1 MLASLLNGEI
11 TQEEYINCNNI
22 KILDF
27 TLPKR
32 IYGFIFNYRNINFII
47 VNKYISIGKYKYTIL
62 HEFAHLEL
70 NHLSKLILNFKIE
83 GIEDEADRYI
93 NFLLDCIKN

>member
-1 MLASLLNGEI
+1 M
-11 TQEEYINCNNI
+11 
-22 KILDF
+22 
-27 TLPKR
+27 
-32 IYGFIFNYRNINFII
+32 
-47 VNKYISIGKYKYTIL
+47 NKYISIGKYKYTIL

-83 GIEDEADRYI
+83 VIEDEADRYI